1 MLSPMTSGST
11 RLTVRRRSSRRSC
24 TNHNR
29 WSCGRDR
36 ERAGALPRSS
46 LQLGPV
52 SSVLQ
57 HLGQPVVN
65 GVITGTILALTGVG
79 LTLVFGIHRIANF
92 AHGEYLTFGAYIGL
106 FANTGLGFN
115 VFLSASAAIVATAGL
130 AVALHFAVLRPLAG
144 RGLVATSLVTVG
156 LGLMVRDVIFL
167 IAGPRI
173 RELAIDQTAVLDL
186 GIVRISPGQAIA

>member
-57 HLGQPVVN
+57 HLAQLVVN

-79 LTLVFGIHRIANF
+79 ASLVFGIHRIANF
-92 AHGEYLTFGAYIGL
+92 AHGEYLTFGAYMGL
-106 FANTGLGFN
+106 ILNTGFAQNLAVSALGA
-115 VFLSASAAIVATAGL
+115 VAATALL
-130 AVALHFAVLRPLAG
+130 ALAIHLLVLKPLRG
-144 RGLVATSLVTVG
+144 RGLVAMSLITVG
-156 LGLMVRDVIFL
+156 IGLMLRNLVFMV
-167 IAGPRI
+167 AGPQI
-173 RELAIDQTAVLDL
+173 HQYPSDQN
-186 GIVRISPGQAIA
+186 P

>member
-24 TNHNR
+24 TNPNS

-36 ERAGALPRSS
+36 ERAGALPCSS

-52 SSVLQ
+52 KSVLQ
-57 HLGQPVVN
+57 HLAQLVVN
-65 GVITGTILALTGVG
+65 GIITGTILALTGVG

-106 FANTGLGFN
+106 FTNTGLGFN
-115 VFLSASAAIVATAGL
+115 VFLSAIAAIVATAGL
-130 AVALHFAVLRPLAG
+130 AAALHFA
-144 RGLVATSLVTVG
+144 
-156 LGLMVRDVIFL
+156 
-167 IAGPRI
+167 
-173 RELAIDQTAVLDL
+173 
-186 GIVRISPGQAIA
+186 